1 MARVNIGATVA
12 IATQSDGTTPNP
24 QTADLTASS
33 FGALT
38 YTQVPN
44 VITVGD
50 TGVTQ
55 NFVVTQTWDNLVADQ
70 NKGAAQGADT
80 DITIL
85 DQPSDGRTAMDA
97 ASKIDNDVAYAVKIT
112 YSDGKIEFNRMK
124 FGAPRYS
131 KGGNEDV
138 ATVIYTGRTLQE
150 PVFA

>member
-1 MARVNIGATVA
+1 MARVNIGATFA
-12 IATQSDGTTPNP
+12 IATQSDGTTPDP
-24 QTADLTASS
+24 QSSDLSASGY
-33 FGALT
+33 GALS
-38 YTQVPN
+38 YTTVPN
-44 VITVGD
+44 VISVGD

-70 NKGAAQGADT
+70 NKGAAEGADT

-85 DQPSDGRTAMDA
+85 DESSDGRTAMDA
-97 ASKIDNDVAYAVKIT
+97 ASAIDNDVAHAVKIT
-112 YSDGKIEFNRMK
+112 YSDGSIEYNRMK

-138 ATVIYTGRTLQE
+138 ATVVYTGRTLQE

>member
-1 MARVNIGATVA
+1 MARVNIGATFA
-12 IATQSDGTTPNP
+12 IATQSDGTTPDP
-24 QTADLTASS
+24 QSSDLSASD
-33 FGALT
+33 FGALS
-38 YTQVPN
+38 YTTVPN
-44 VITVGD
+44 VISVGD

-70 NKGAAQGADT
+70 NKGAAEGADT

-85 DQPSDGRTAMDA
+85 DESSDGRTAMDA
-97 ASKIDNDVAYAVKIT
+97 ASAIDNDVAHAVKIT
-112 YSDGKIEFNRMK
+112 YSDGSIEYNRMK

-138 ATVIYTGRTLQE
+138 ATVVYTGRTLQE